1 MSNQDVLI
9 IGGGI
14 IGVSCAEE
22 LTRSGRRVTLIDKR
36 PIGHGC
42 SYGNAGWI
50 TPCFSM
56 PLPMPGMLVK
66 SLKWMA
72 DPQGPLYIQPRFSMA
87 LVSWLLR
94 FMRSMNQQQMLRSI
108 KALTEISSY
117 SLDRYQ
123 QWDKESSNAFGFQQ
137 KGLLMVSQTN
147 EGMRAT
153 LEELH
158 LVGSNGVV
166 GRQLT
171 PDQVHELEPAVDA
184 RKVLGGAYFPNEA
197 HAEPLAAVNYLADRA
212 QKGGAQLL
220 AGTELLELVVRNGAI
235 DHVRT
240 NHGNLKADQY
250 ILATGAW
257 SPPIAKTLG
266 VRVPILSGKGYSMI
280 IDKPARM
287 PGVPMMLIERKIAI
301 TPRADSLRLAGTLE
315 LVGVDESVSMGR
327 VDAIL
332 RGSAGLLELPQPLE
346 VREIWRGLRP
356 CTPDGVPII
365 GRVPRLPNLLI
376 AAGHQMLGLQSAP
389 GTARLAADL
398 LLDRPP
404 AFDPAPF
411 RVERFA

>member
-1 MSNQDVLI
+1 MSGQDVLI

-22 LTRSGRRVTLIDKR
+22 LTRAGKRVTLIDKR

-50 TPCFSM
+50 TPCFAM
-56 PLPMPGMLVK
+56 PLPMPGMLIK

-72 DPQGPLYIQPRFSMA
+72 DPQGPLYIQPRLNMA
-87 LVSWLLR
+87 LVGWLMR
-94 FMRSMNQQQMLRSI
+94 FMRAMNQQQMLRSI
-108 KALTEISSY
+108 KALTGISIY
-117 SLDRYQ
+117 SLDQYRK
-123 QWDKESSNAFGFQQ
+123 WDSESHGAFGYQQ
-137 KGLLMVSQTN
+137 KGLLMVSQTQ
-147 EGMRAT
+147 EGMRAV
-153 LEELH
+153 LEELR
-158 LVGSNGVV
+158 LVSSNGVD
-166 GRQLT
+166 GRQLS

-184 RKVLGGAYFPNEA
+184 QKVLGGVYFPNEA
-197 HAEPLAAVNYLADRA
+197 HAEPLAAVNFLADRSR
-212 QKGGAQLL
+212 KGGAQLL
-220 AGTELLELVVRNGAI
+220 PGTELLELVVRNGAI

-240 NHGNLKADQY
+240 NHGIMKADQY
-250 ILATGAW
+250 VLATGAW
-257 SPPIAKTLG
+257 SPPIAKMLG

-287 PGVPMMLIERKIAI
+287 PHVPMMLIEKKIAI

-346 VREIWRGLRP
+346 VKEIWRGLRP

-365 GRVPRLPNLLI
+365 GRVPKLPNLLI

>member
-1 MSNQDVLI
+1 VNGQDVLI

-22 LTRSGRRVTLIDKR
+22 LIRAGRRVTLIDQR

-50 TPCFSM
+50 TPCFAM
-56 PLPMPGMLVK
+56 PLPMPGMLIK

-72 DPQGPLYIQPRFSMA
+72 DPQGPLYIQPRLSMA
-87 LVSWLLR
+87 LVRWLWR

-108 KALTEISSY
+108 RALTEISTY
-117 SLDRYQ
+117 SLDRYR
-123 QWDKESSNAFGFQQ
+123 QWDAESSGAFGFQQ
-137 KGLLMVSQTN
+137 KGLLMVSQTQ
-147 EGMRAT
+147 EGMAAAV
-153 LEELH
+153 EELR
-158 LVGSNGVV
+158 LVGSNGVP
-166 GRQLT
+166 GRQLSSE
-171 PDQVHELEPAVDA
+171 QVHELEPAVDA
-184 RKVLGGAYFPNEA
+184 RKVLGGVYFPNEA
-197 HAEPLAAVNYLADRA
+197 HAEPLATVNFLADRA
-212 QKGGAQLL
+212 RQGGAQLL
-220 AGTELLELVVRNGAI
+220 PGVELLELVIRNGAI

-240 NHGNLKADQY
+240 NHGILKADQY
-250 ILATGAW
+250 VLATGAW
-257 SPPIAKTLG
+257 SPPIARTLG

-287 PGVPMMLIERKIAI
+287 PRVPMMLIERKIAI

-315 LVGVDESVSMGR
+315 LVGVDESVSLGR

-346 VREIWRGLRP
+346 VKEIWRGLRP

-365 GRVPRLPNLLI
+365 GRVPHLPNLLI

-389 GTARLAADL
+389 GTAHLTTDL
-398 LLDRPP
+398 LLNHPP
-404 AFDPAPF
+404 TFDPTPF
-411 RVERFA
+411 QVEQFA

>member
-1 MSNQDVLI
+1 MSGQDVLV

-14 IGVSCAEE
+14 IGTSCAEE
-22 LTRSGRRVTLIDKR
+22 LTRAGQRVTLIDKR

-50 TPCFSM
+50 TPCFAM
-56 PLPMPGMLVK
+56 PLPMPGMLIK

-72 DPQGPLYIQPRFSMA
+72 DPQGPLYIQPRFSMS
-87 LVSWLLR
+87 LVRWLMR
-94 FMRSMNQQQMLRSI
+94 FMRSMNQRQMLRSI
-108 KALTEISSY
+108 KALAEISIY
-117 SLDRYQ
+117 SLDQYRR
-123 QWDKESSNAFGFQQ
+123 WDIESPGAFGFQQ
-137 KGLLMVSQTN
+137 KGLLMVSQTQ
-147 EGMRAT
+147 EGMRTT
-153 LEELH
+153 LEELR
-158 LVGSNGVV
+158 LVGCNGVV
-166 GRQLT
+166 GRQLD
-171 PDQVHELEPAVDA
+171 PEQVHELEPAVDA
-184 RKVLGGAYFPNEA
+184 DKVLGGAYFPDEA
-197 HAEPLAAVNYLADRA
+197 HAEPLATVNFLAERA
-212 QKGGAQLL
+212 RRGGAKLMP
-220 AGTELLELVVRNGAI
+220 GTELLEMVVRNGAI

-250 ILATGAW
+250 VLATGAW
-257 SPPIAKTLG
+257 SPPIAKMLG

-287 PGVPMMLIERKIAI
+287 PRIPMMLIERKIAI

-315 LVGVDESVSMGR
+315 LVGVDESVSLGR

-332 RGSAGLLELPQPLE
+332 SGSAGLLELPRPLE
-346 VREIWRGLRP
+346 VRETWRGLRP

-389 GTARLAADL
+389 GSARLAADL
-398 LLDRPP
+398 LLDRTP

>member
-1 MSNQDVLI
+1 MGGRDVLI

-22 LTRSGRRVTLIDKR
+22 LTRAGRRITLIDKR

-50 TPCFSM
+50 TPCFAM
-56 PLPMPGMLVK
+56 PLPMPGMLIK

-72 DPQGPLYIQPRFSMA
+72 DPRGPLYIQPRPSMA
-87 LVSWLLR
+87 LVRWLMR

-108 KALTEISSY
+108 KALTEISIY
-117 SLDRYQ
+117 SLDRYR
-123 QWDKESSNAFGFQQ
+123 QWDNESPGAFGFQQ
-137 KGLLMVSQTN
+137 KGLLMVSQTPD
-147 EGMRAT
+147 GMRAA
-153 LEELH
+153 LEEMN
-158 LVGSNGVV
+158 LVASNGIP
-166 GRQLT
+166 GRRLD
-171 PDQVHELEPAVDA
+171 PRQVHELEPAVDA
-184 RKVLGGAYFPNEA
+184 RKVLGGVYFPNEA
-197 HAEPLAAVNYLADRA
+197 HAEPLATVNFLAERA
-212 QKGGAQLL
+212 RQGGAQLL
-220 AGTELLELVVRNGAI
+220 PGTELLELVVRNGAI

-240 NHGNLKADQY
+240 NHGILKADQY
-250 ILATGAW
+250 VLATGAW
-257 SPPIAKTLG
+257 SPPIAKMLG
-266 VRVPILSGKGYSMI
+266 VRVPILSGKGYAMI
-280 IDKPARM
+280 IDPPVRM
-287 PGVPMMLIERKIAI
+287 PRVPMMFIERKIAI

-346 VREIWRGLRP
+346 VKEIWRGLRP

-365 GRVPRLPNLLI
+365 GRVPRLPNLMVV
-376 AAGHQMLGLQSAP
+376 AGHQMLGLQSAP

-398 LLDRPP
+398 LLDRGS